1 MLDPKS
7 CAQCH
12 TTKAAGYGTTG
23 MAHAFYRPQAKDTV
37 EVPARDRQFSMQRI
51 NPYEAVTRANIGRL
65 LAETDWKQ
73 AAFQL
78 QKAVQLDP
86 ADVNAHLA
94 YSVVLLQMDRLPE
107 AEREAEVA
115 MKTDP
120 KISAAA

>member
-1 MLDPKS
+1 
-7 CAQCH
+7 
-12 TTKAAGYGTTG
+12 
-23 MAHAFYRPQAKDTV
+23 MAHAFYRPQAKDTI

-51 NPYEAVTRANIGRL
+51 NPYEAGTRANLGRL
-65 LAETDWKQ
+65 LAGQADWKQ

-78 QKAVQLDP
+78 QKAIQLDP

-120 KISAAA
+120 KSLQARDLLAQILTQKGSRR